1 MSDNYLLDTD
11 VLVSYLRGHVQ
22 TVGLIKSLART
33 GATFSISVVAV
44 VEIEAGIRAGEKPK
58 TRELLDTME
67 ILVLDASTATLAGSF
82 LRENRSKGI
91 TLSLADAMIAATAV
105 TKGLVLLTY
114 NQRHYPMPEIKLH
127 KL

>member
-22 TVGLIKSLART
+22 TVGLIKDLAKT
-33 GATFSISVVAV
+33 GATFSISVITV
-44 VEIEAGIRAGEKPK
+44 VEVEAGVRAGEKPK
-58 TRELLDTME
+58 TRELLDTTE
-67 ILVLDASTATLAGSF
+67 ILVLDAPMAILAGSF

-105 TKGLVLLTY
+105 ARDLSF
-114 NQRHYPMPEIKLH
+114 
-127 KL
+127 